1 MISLINDKMTDIY
14 QINCKFCRK
23 TGPAIIASLNRL
35 KGTKLQCCNCS
46 RPEKGWKNM
55 KTLKKFDFDA
65 EFARAEKELEENE
78 KNQLEKEEKEDRQSN
93 TVETNPNST

>member
-1 MISLINDKMTDIY
+1 
-14 QINCKFCRK
+14 
-23 TGPAIIASLNRL
+23 
-35 KGTKLQCCNCS
+35 
-46 RPEKGWKNM
+46 M

>member
-1 MISLINDKMTDIY
+1 MRFL
-14 QINCKFCRK
+14 
-23 TGPAIIASLNRL
+23 
-35 KGTKLQCCNCS
+35 
-46 RPEKGWKNM
+46 EEW
-55 KTLKKFDFDA
+55 DFEA